1 MHSDDSE
8 EVSTVSLPLFS
19 STHSLVGIFLICIFL
34 LSGCLVSETTYYGID
49 VELLSEDEIA
59 ALPHPIIN
67 ITCLDFTDYPTLYQ
81 AITFLIDPS
90 TNETNVLLETP
101 SEEWNRIQSV
111 ITDDYFTYSLFYFSI
126 GYVIS

>member
-1 MHSDDSE
+1 MHSEDGE
-8 EVSTVSLPLFS
+8 EVYTLSLPLFS
-19 STHSLVGIFLICIFL
+19 YTHSLVGVFLICIFL
-34 LSGCLVSETTYYGID
+34 LSGCLVSETAYYGID

-59 ALPHPIIN
+59 ALPHPFMN
-67 ITCLDFTDYPTLYQ
+67 ITHLDFTDYPTLYQ

-90 TNETNVLLETP
+90 TNETSVLLETP

-111 ITDDYFTYSLFYFSI
+111 ITDDYFTYSQFYFSI